1 MIYIVGLGPGD
12 HGQITPKALDALAK
26 SDLIVGYTVYI
37 DLIKDLLDNKEVI
50 QTPMLQEVDRCKKAA
65 IAAKEGKTVAIVS
78 SGDAG
83 IYGMASLM
91 IEVCDELCVDTEI
104 EVVAGITAASSAA
117 AVLGAPLTHDFAVIS
132 LSNLLTPWED
142 IEKRL
147 DLSSKAGFVIVL
159 YNPTSKKRADF
170 LHSACKI
177 ILNNISGDTLCGYV
191 KNIGREGQTHKILTL
206 GELQNEKVDM
216 FTTIIIGNKTTKI
229 IGAKLVTPRGYRI
242 DGQ

>member
-12 HGQITPKALDALAK
+12 QGQITPKALEALAK

-65 IAAKEGKTVAIVS
+65 IAVKEGKTVAIVS

-91 IEVCDELCVDTEI
+91 IEICDELGVDTEI

-170 LHSACKI
+170 LHKACEI

-191 KNIGREGQTHKILTL
+191 KNIGREGQTHKTLTL
-206 GELQNEKVDM
+206 RELQNEKVDM
-216 FTTIIIGNKTTKI
+216 FTTIIIGNKTTKM

-242 DGQ
+242 DG